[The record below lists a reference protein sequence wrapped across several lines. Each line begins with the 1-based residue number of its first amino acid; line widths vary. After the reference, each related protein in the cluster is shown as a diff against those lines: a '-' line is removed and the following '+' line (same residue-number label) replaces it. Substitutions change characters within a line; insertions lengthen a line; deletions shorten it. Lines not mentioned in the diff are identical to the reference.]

1 MVTHTR
7 QDEQRASV
15 SLISSRERRDQS
27 TEDDTARSNARL
39 LDQQNVDADQIDVAL
54 AREMKET
61 RHLAAFIL
69 LKEATLNLP
78 YAVELKCRC
87 ERDGQQAIYC
97 LCRRACYL
105 IS

>member
-7 QDEQRASV
+7 LYEQRASV

-39 LDQQNVDADQIDVAL
+39 LDQQNVDADQIDFAL
-54 AREMKET
+54 AREMKKT

-69 LKEATLNLP
+69 LNEATLNLS

-87 ERDGQQAIYC
+87 ERDGRQAIYC
-97 LCRRACYL
+97 LCRRPYHL